1 MWQYI
6 LHNTGNIYRK
16 KEEKDIQWNKRTLLQ
31 FVLSRNYLDILEV
44 CRCKKEKKESL
55 SQARENEKQMAAKM
69 LLSGRKLIADL
80 RFLVNIFSQALL
92 NVYVDFFFK
101 LAWVNHNKEANI
113 DGFLYVV
120 FFFPLR
126 IKVLRCRRWTMT
138 SSERKGGRRLP
149 LDGNDSK

>member
-1 MWQYI
+1 
-6 LHNTGNIYRK
+6 
-16 KEEKDIQWNKRTLLQ
+16 
-31 FVLSRNYLDILEV
+31 
-44 CRCKKEKKESL
+44 
-55 SQARENEKQMAAKM
+55 MAAKL

-120 FFFPLR
+120 FFFP
-126 IKVLRCRRWTMT
+126 
-138 SSERKGGRRLP
+138 P
-149 LDGNDSK
+149 